1 MLYMVY
7 FRLEF
12 SPMAFLSYLIEVS
25 YMGRKKSVPHHH
37 SKQVIG
43 SILGLLVAPS
53 IFFSFRI
60 TSLITFSVRS

>member
-25 YMGRKKSVPHHH
+25 YMGRKKKVFLIIIANRLSVP
-37 SKQVIG
+37 
-43 SILGLLVAPS
+43 
-53 IFFSFRI
+53 FWDY
-60 TSLITFSVRS
+60 